1 MPLSQVIFGVVGGL
15 GLFLLGMTLMT
26 EGLRAM
32 AGDRIR
38 DSLRRV
44 TRSPLSGVMTGLA
57 STALLQSSSAT
68 IIATV
73 GFVGAGFLSFYQ
85 ALSIILGSALG
96 TTVTG
101 WLVALLGF
109 KLQLG
114 SLATV
119 LVLAGA
125 FMRLFGGPSVRGLGY
140 GLAGFGLIFIGIDA
154 LQEGLGGLKDYVDF
168 SQWEAR
174 RLWGKLKLVL
184 VGIGFTIITQSSSA
198 GVVAALTAMV
208 TGAIVF
214 EQAAALV
221 VGMNIGTSFTAA
233 AATIGGNIHVRRT
246 GFSHVVYN
254 SLVSGMALFLIT
266 PYIWLWQ
273 RAAPALFEA
282 QSEFALV
289 GFHTAFNLLGVVL
302 VLPFVRYFAR
312 MIERLFPDKTYGY
325 QQILDRGMLK
335 YPELA
340 LTAVQKVLR
349 TQIDRIGHQLGYILG
364 DMPRP
369 GSLDDTETELQEIQ
383 AYLDSIH
390 LESTS
395 GSQWERL
402 LAAIQV
408 VDHLQRLLDRC
419 GNKSVQLALS
429 QDQELE
435 AAAASLRELA
445 ALLTHKKFLDAKQ
458 VRALIKRQK
467 ELERNLRQSIMARI
481 GEGRLELREGVA
493 LMDSARW
500 LKRVASH
507 IQRID
512 QGMRQL
518 NYDKSHENTSDQEA

>member
-1 MPLSQVIFGVVGGL
+1 MTISQVVFGVVGGL

-26 EGLRAM
+26 EGLKAM

-38 DSLRRV
+38 ESLRRV
-44 TRSPLSGVMTGLA
+44 TRSPLSGVVTGLA

-73 GFVGAGFLSFYQ
+73 GFVGAGLLSFYQ

-96 TTVTG
+96 TTFTG

-109 KLQLG
+109 KFKLG
-114 SLATV
+114 SLAAVFV
-119 LVLAGA
+119 LTGA
-125 FMRLFGGPSVRGLGY
+125 FMRLFGGPAVRGLGY

-168 SQWEAR
+168 SRWAADS
-174 RLWGKLKLVL
+174 LWGKFKLVL
-184 VGIGFTIITQSSSA
+184 VGVGFTIITQSSSA

-254 SLVSGMALFLIT
+254 SLVSSIALFLIA

-273 RAAPALFEA
+273 KLAPAQFEA
-282 QSEFALV
+282 QREFALV
-289 GFHTAFNLLGVVL
+289 GFHTAFNLLGVLL
-302 VLPFVRYFAR
+302 VLPLVRRFAH
-312 MIERLFPDKTYGY
+312 MIERLFPDKPYGY
-325 QQILDRGMLK
+325 RQILDPGLLK

-349 TQIDRIGHQLGYILG
+349 SQIDRVGHQLGYILG
-364 DMPRP
+364 EMPRP
-369 GSLDDTETELQEIQ
+369 GSLEDTEAELQEIQ

-395 GSQWERL
+395 GTQWERL

-419 GNKSVQLALS
+419 GNKSVQLSLS
-429 QDQELE
+429 HDQGLDE
-435 AAAASLRELA
+435 AAGALRDLA
-445 ALLTHKKFLDAKQ
+445 ALLTHKKSMGSEEVKSL
-458 VRALIKRQK
+458 LKRQK
-467 ELERNLRQSIMARI
+467 ELERNLRQHIMAQI
-481 GEGRLELREGVA
+481 GEGQLELREGVT
-493 LMDSARW
+493 LMDTARW
-500 LKRVASH
+500 FKRVASH
-507 IQRID
+507 IEHID
-512 QGMRQL
+512 KGMRRL
-518 NYDKSHENTSDQEA
+518 NYDKSHEDFNNQEA